1 MVRTDFFKLGHLSKG
16 FEQNASVVEFVTRVS
31 GIQETG
37 IEKASLGLKAIGLVL
52 RSLCWRS
59 IFFATR

>member
-37 IEKASLGLKAIGLVL
+37 IETASLGLKAIGFVL

>member
-52 RSLCWRS
+52 LSLCWRS

>member
-16 FEQNASVVEFVTRVS
+16 FEQNASVVEFVTRVP
-31 GIQETG
+31 GIQDTG
-37 IEKASLGLKAIGLVL
+37 IEKGSVGLKAIGFVL

>member
-37 IEKASLGLKAIGLVL
+37 IETASLGLKAIRFVL